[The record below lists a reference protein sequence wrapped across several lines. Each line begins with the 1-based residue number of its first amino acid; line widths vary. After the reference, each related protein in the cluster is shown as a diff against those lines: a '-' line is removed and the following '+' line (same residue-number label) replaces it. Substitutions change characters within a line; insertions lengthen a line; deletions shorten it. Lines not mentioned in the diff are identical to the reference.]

1 MGSPGGGNG
10 EADMTQTPQ
19 SILDMFTKLGQ
30 EMKIPSVELD
40 KIIAHHR
47 KNLEALSA
55 SGKAAAEGA
64 AAFASKQREIVAT
77 AVKDIQDA
85 AHSFK
90 ISGSAQEM
98 MAAQTE
104 FAKKAMEAAV
114 QNTRDMAEL
123 AQKSNQDAIRI
134 IQDRMKES
142 FEEIRQSF
150 SRK

>member
-1 MGSPGGGNG
+1 
-10 EADMTQTPQ
+10 MTEMPK

-30 EMKIPSVELD
+30 EMKIPSVDLN
-40 KIIAHHR
+40 KIVEHHR
-47 KNLEALSA
+47 KNFEALSA

-64 AAFASKQREIVAT
+64 AAVAAKQREIIEA
-77 AVKDIQDA
+77 AIKDIQDA
-85 AHSFK
+85 SKNFK
-90 ISGSAQEM
+90 IPGSAQEM
-98 MAAQTE
+98 MAAQSE

-114 QNTRDMAEL
+114 KNTRDMAEL
-123 AQKSNQDAIRI
+123 VQKSNQDAVRI